1 MMKKISFDIDE
12 RVFENLKIVLKKS
25 DIGQGE
31 FLRKAVDSV
40 LEAYNKDFMDVYV
53 IEDGL
58 LVRKT
63 IDIDAYEIEI
73 DDSALSQDLKRDF
86 DFIRSG
92 FLVKNGAKTR
102 FYSKMMLSTED
113 EKLL

>member
-25 DIGQGE
+25 NIGQGE
-31 FLRKAVDSV
+31 FLRKAVDSA

-63 IDIDAYEIEI
+63 IDIDEYGIEI

-86 DFIRSG
+86 EFIRSG
-92 FLVKNGAKTR
+92 FLIKNGAKTR
-102 FYSKMMLSTED
+102 FYSKMMLLKED
-113 EKLL
+113 EK

>member
-25 DIGQGE
+25 NIGQGE

-92 FLVKNGAKTR
+92 FLIKNGAKTR

>member
-12 RVFENLKIVLKKS
+12 RVFENLKLVLKKS
-25 DIGQGE
+25 HIGQGE
-31 FLRKAVDSV
+31 FLRKAVDNI

-63 IDIDAYEIEI
+63 IDIDEYGIEI

-86 DFIRSG
+86 EFIRSG
-92 FLVKNGAKTR
+92 FLIKNGGKTR
-102 FYSKMMLSTED
+102 FYSKMMLLKEDD
-113 EKLL
+113 EK